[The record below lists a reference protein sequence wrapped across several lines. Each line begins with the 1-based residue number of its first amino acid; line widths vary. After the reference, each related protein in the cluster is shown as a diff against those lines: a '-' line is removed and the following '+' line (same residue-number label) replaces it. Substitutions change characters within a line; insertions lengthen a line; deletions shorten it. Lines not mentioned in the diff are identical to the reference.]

1 MFIVPLARTSP
12 PVSDLVRYVDEIL
25 DRQAGRYEPRRALPL
40 DVVEQEDGYTV
51 TVDLPGVARED
62 VQVSAEGR
70 RLTLKAESSVADGP
84 PAGVRVLRRE
94 RAPVRFERSLVLP
107 EELDQA
113 RSSARLEH
121 GVLTLTLAKRRPA
134 EATRITIN

>member
-40 DVVEQEDGYTV
+40 DVVEHEEAYTV

-70 RLTLKAESSVADGP
+70 RLTLKAESNVADVP
-84 PAGVRVLRRE
+84 SAGVRVLRRE
-94 RAPVRFERSLVLP
+94 RAPVRFERSIVLP